1 MADGGSSSKAE
12 EDGTEAVRETEA
24 SAPPTKTPPNS
35 PDQSR
40 SSTTVNSTPQDQSNT
55 SNVTSPETA
64 PSEQVSSTCTT
75 DSDAKGSG
83 EPEASDAA
91 A

>member
-1 MADGGSSSKAE
+1 MADSGSNSKAE

-24 SAPPTKTPPNS
+24 PPTKTPPNS

-40 SSTTVNSTPQDQSNT
+40 TNTTTVNSTPQDQSNT